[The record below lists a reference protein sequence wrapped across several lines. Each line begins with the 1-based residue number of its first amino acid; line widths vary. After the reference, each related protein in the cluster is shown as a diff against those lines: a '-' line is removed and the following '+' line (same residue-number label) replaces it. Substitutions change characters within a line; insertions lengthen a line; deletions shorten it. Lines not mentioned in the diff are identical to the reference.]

1 MQSFCEVLESGE
13 AFLILLIYVSM
24 EHRRHILPSSYP
36 AHPLS
41 LDDPS
46 GLLRGGPRQPL
57 TDSAGNS
64 QSQQGQPFL
73 GLYHHDNKEPQ
84 PRLDRP
90 MYPTSTVP
98 SSLQSMVPSWE
109 RHNRQTNNR
118 RRRQHKFSRNPIVD
132 SPHYKAYRA
141 RQNRDGN
148 PDDAKWPHD
157 LEIAFLDGRDETFK
171 TCFSTDP
178 LQL

>member
-1 MQSFCEVLESGE
+1 
-13 AFLILLIYVSM
+13 M
-24 EHRRHILPSSYP
+24 EPRRHILPSSYP

-46 GLLRGGPRQPL
+46 GLLRGGPRLPL

-73 GLYHHDNKEPQ
+73 GLYHHDNKEMQ
-84 PRLDRP
+84 PRGVDRP
-90 MYPTSTVP
+90 MYPTPTVP

-109 RHNRQTNNR
+109 RHNRQINNR
-118 RRRQHKFSRNPIVD
+118 RRRQQKFSRNPIVD

-157 LEIAFLDGRDETFK
+157 LEIAFLDGKGGIPEARAT
-171 TCFSTDP
+171 TDTW
-178 LQL
+178 QL